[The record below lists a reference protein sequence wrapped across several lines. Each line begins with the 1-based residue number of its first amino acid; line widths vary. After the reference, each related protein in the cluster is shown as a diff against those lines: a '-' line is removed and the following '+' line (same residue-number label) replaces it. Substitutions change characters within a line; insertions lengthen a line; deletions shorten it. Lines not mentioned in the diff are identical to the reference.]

1 MNFIKL
7 HFYHPKMGCSGFD
20 VCRGLT
26 VLQPCFQGF
35 LFSQNTKVWWT
46 QLGNVSGTD
55 GQDDTLR
62 RRLALALAR
71 ALHDG
76 SLSSHLDKAT
86 VLKKTTRLCNGI
98 PPPQKKKTLEEKNGI
113 LVDVSGTW
121 KGFTVASL
129 FEAVAQWILSILI
142 GRVEGTSWILR
153 HWDHAKH
160 WAALNVEIS
169 LVGQR
174 RATQSNASPSTGV
187 SYYSWVRGLEFTETL
202 CISRLTNESKAGW
215 CRLLSSPA
223 EFTFDSGHFDSIG
236 KTHLGSITSTIFKP

>member
-1 MNFIKL
+1 MMYIYIYVQYIRNIHSSPGNRNFLKL

-55 GQDDTLR
+55 GQDDSLR

-86 VLKKTTRLCNGI
+86 VLKKRLRRFRLCNGI
-98 PPPQKKKTLEEKNGI
+98 PPKT
-113 LVDVSGTW
+113 S
-121 KGFTVASL
+121 
-129 FEAVAQWILSILI
+129 
-142 GRVEGTSWILR
+142 
-153 HWDHAKH
+153 H
-160 WAALNVEIS
+160 
-169 LVGQR
+169 
-174 RATQSNASPSTGV
+174 
-187 SYYSWVRGLEFTETL
+187 
-202 CISRLTNESKAGW
+202 
-215 CRLLSSPA
+215 
-223 EFTFDSGHFDSIG
+223 
-236 KTHLGSITSTIFKP
+236 